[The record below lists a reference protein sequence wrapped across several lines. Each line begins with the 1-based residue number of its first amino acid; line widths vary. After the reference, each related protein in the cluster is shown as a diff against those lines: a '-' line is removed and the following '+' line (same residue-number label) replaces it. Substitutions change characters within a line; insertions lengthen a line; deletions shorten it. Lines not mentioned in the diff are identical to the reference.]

1 MGGKFFYAFILN
13 SVSPVR
19 GDCLHLAKCFHI
31 CANFKTMDL
40 FFALIINAE
49 MMTMFCVILIYLQV

>member
-31 CANFKTMDL
+31 CANFKTTDL
-40 FFALIINAE
+40 FFAVIIYPE
-49 MMTMFCVILIYLQV
+49 MITMFCVILIYLQL